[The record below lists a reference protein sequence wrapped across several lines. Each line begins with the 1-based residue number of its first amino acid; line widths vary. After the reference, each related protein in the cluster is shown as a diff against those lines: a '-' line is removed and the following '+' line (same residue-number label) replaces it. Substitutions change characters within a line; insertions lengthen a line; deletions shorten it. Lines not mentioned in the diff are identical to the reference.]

1 MTVDLGSAADGKK
14 DGLVVV
20 VAKLRPKLDAGQ
32 WSIVATCTAD
42 DHTATAKSAVS
53 VS

>member
-1 MTVDLGSAADGKK
+1 MKLGSAKDTNR

-20 VAKLRPKLDAGQ
+20 VTKLVPELSAGQ
-32 WSIVATCTAD
+32 WSIVATCTAGD
-42 DHTATAKSAVS
+42 RTATAKSAVS